1 MKKLI
6 SFLGLLMLI
15 LTSTIFTSCEKDPV
29 IPDVPGEPI
38 EFKGF
43 KSDSGIIVNDEQIQ
57 IVGSGL
63 EKDANEFIYYD
74 LKDYVGKTIEID
86 FSCKMK
92 TSSSTGVN
100 LMWQILDKEN
110 DYPIIAMSNVSNNWI
125 ELSGSRKFIVEDG
138 FLFYLSTYQLDFSNL
153 NIDIKDIKFNIT
165 IPKPKNPEDEWM
177 KVPSLKE
184 VYEDIFDSFGIA
196 CEYGWDD
203 GVELYYD
210 NVQKGLAKH
219 ADSITLGNELKPQ
232 FMFKGNIKS
241 GGLVDFPASNG
252 LTIKVPAKIDGL
264 DRLDKILTILKNNNL
279 KMRGHVL
286 TWHSQTPDEFFAKD
300 YSAKYNGDLISN
312 LVSKDEM
319 TARHEWY
326 IKTILDFVN
335 EWEAKNGY
343 GEGNHIIWSWDV
355 VNEAVA
361 DDDST
366 GTNYLRGATSGTKN
380 KKPDNGGSRWYQ
392 IYGNDEFIINAF
404 RFANAYAPAD
414 VSLAYNDY
422 NEYMDYNGGRK
433 KTGILNLIKRIKNG
447 DAKTVNGKSV
457 KPRIDVMGMQS
468 HVGDD
473 WITLDSYET
482 SVTDYLAAGVD
493 VHITEFDVK
502 KYSQEDA
509 TKIYSDYFNM
519 LKKYGKKYSGEN
531 KVINVTVWGINNE
544 NSWIN
549 KDGSTYPLL
558 FSKENNEYYA
568 NDSFYAVIDAVK

>member
-15 LTSTIFTSCEKDPV
+15 LTSTIFTSCEKEPV

-110 DYPIIAMSNVSNNWI
+110 DYPIIAMSNVSNNWT
-125 ELSGSRKFIVEDG
+125 ELRGSRKFIVEEG

-153 NIDIKDIKFNIT
+153 NIDIKDLMFNIT
-165 IPKPKNPEDEWM
+165 VPKPKNPEDEWM

-184 VYEDIFDSFGIA
+184 AYEDIFDSFGIA
-196 CEYGWDD
+196 CEYGWEN

-232 FMFKGNIKS
+232 YMFKGNIKS

-312 LVSKDEM
+312 LVSKEEM

-422 NEYMDYNGGRK
+422 NEYMDYDGGWK
-433 KTGILNLIKRIKNG
+433 KTG
-447 DAKTVNGKSV
+447 TVMK
-457 KPRIDVMGMQS
+457 
-468 HVGDD
+468 
-473 WITLDSYET
+473 
-482 SVTDYLAAGVD
+482 
-493 VHITEFDVK
+493 
-502 KYSQEDA
+502 
-509 TKIYSDYFNM
+509 
-519 LKKYGKKYSGEN
+519 
-531 KVINVTVWGINNE
+531 
-544 NSWIN
+544 
-549 KDGSTYPLL
+549 LL
-558 FSKENNEYYA
+558 
-568 NDSFYAVIDAVK
+568 